1 MRRCS
6 LPQTRL
12 QHSLRV
18 NLVVVVTVRLQATFA
33 GLREQVERV
42 E

>member
-18 NLVVVVTVRLQATFA
+18 NLVVVAVRLQATFA